1 MKKLTQFTFAISL
14 FLVANFPVSAQ
25 NRNTASITG
34 SGNVITKTVSTQ
46 PYDIISVRGS
56 MEVYLE
62 KGTEG
67 KIQVTAED
75 NVQEHILV
83 ESDGKELIISMKG
96 NTSLRNTKT
105 IKVTVPFENISEVS
119 LLGSGKVEGNDKL
132 KNEALSLNLRGSGE
146 MELTVEAS
154 SIDAQLNGS
163 GVMKLSG
170 SANDFKVKT
179 TGSGNFEGKNLNTEN
194 TEVYVAGSGNAKVN
208 AKSKL
213 KARIQGSGNVVYS
226 GNPASNDSKV
236 MGSGTIKP
244 I

>member
-1 MKKLTQFTFAISL
+1 MKTITQFGVAISL
-14 FLVANFPVSAQ
+14 LLLANFQISAQ
-25 NRNTASITG
+25 NRNTTSIKG
-34 SGNVITKTVSTQ
+34 SGNVITKTVTTQ
-46 PYDIISVRGS
+46 PYDQISVRGS

-67 KIQVTAED
+67 NIQVTAED

-105 IKVTVPFENISEVS
+105 IKITVPFEKVSEIS
-119 LLGSGKVEGNDKL
+119 LLGSGKVEGTEVV
-132 KNEALSLNLRGSGE
+132 KNESLSLNLRGSGE
-146 MELTVEAS
+146 MELAVDAS

-163 GVMKLSG
+163 GGMKLSG
-170 SANDFKVKT
+170 SATDFKVKT
-179 TGSGNFEGKNLNTEN
+179 TGSGNFEGKNLSTEN